1 MDKFC
6 FGRGDLIVLKE
17 TKHDRIVKLG
27 IYSDVKSKNTGE
39 KKITLH
45 LKGLAGSVWNLL
57 VGNTC
62 VRGLSIFIDPQF
74 AQECFCEV
82 PFDRLWPFINMY
94 TCISLAINV
103 FCIVVGCVSQ
113 EPRQLSREGHIKERG
128 AESKACSHLDNTP
141 LMLPCA
147 HKSFC
152 FQPLL
157 SNVRVFC

>member
-1 MDKFC
+1 MDKFY
-6 FGRGDLIVLKE
+6 FGGEGLIVLME

-27 IYSDVKSKNTGE
+27 IYSDVKNIGE
-39 KKITLH
+39 KITLH
-45 LKGLAGSVWNLL
+45 LKGLACSFWNLL

-62 VRGLSIFIDPQF
+62 VRGLSIFMDPQF

-103 FCIVVGCVSQ
+103 FCIVVGCVAQ
-113 EPRQLSREGHIKERG
+113 ELRQLSREGHIKERG
-128 AESKACSHLDNTP
+128 AEFKACSHLDNTP

-147 HKSFC
+147 HESFF

-157 SNVRVFC
+157 SNVRVLC